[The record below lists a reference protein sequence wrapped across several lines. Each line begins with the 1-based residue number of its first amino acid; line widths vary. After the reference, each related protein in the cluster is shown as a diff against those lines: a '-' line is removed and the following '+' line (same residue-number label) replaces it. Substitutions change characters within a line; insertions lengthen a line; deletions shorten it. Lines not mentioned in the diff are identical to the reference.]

1 MVKVYVYLFASR
13 SGRMITVIGKVASE
27 NVQFAGNNP
36 PSVTQGRFTTGWQ
49 ENLELTGIKCG

>member
-1 MVKVYVYLFASR
+1 
-13 SGRMITVIGKVASE
+13 MITVIGKVASE

-49 ENLELTGIKCG
+49 EDLELTGIKCG